1 VQARLESLLGLVKAR
16 FISQTIKT
24 NRALLE
30 YSNQVEQ
37 DDLLPR
43 RLPTKVKKAKW
54 IKPINAHG
62 NASRRGLTGVEAA
75 EKAADQAERADIRPI
90 DPWNGSDDEGVV
102 VPATPPRVAE
112 SQGGNSIFILDVKTP
127 ERLRPPPDLA
137 PTLEASPEAS
147 PEGLE
152 LPASTAPARMEQGRS
167 KRRKVANTLY
177 RNSQYEM
184 E

>member
-1 VQARLESLLGLVKAR
+1 VQARLESLSGLAKAR

-30 YSNQVEQ
+30 YANQVEQ
-37 DDLLPR
+37 DDLLPT

-54 IKPINAHG
+54 IKPIKAHG
-62 NASRRGLTGVEAA
+62 NASRRGLTVVEAA
-75 EKAADQAERADIRPI
+75 EKAADQAERANIRPI
-90 DPWNGSDDEGVV
+90 DSWNGSDDEGVV

-112 SQGGNSIFILDVKTP
+112 SQGGNSIFILPVRTP
-127 ERLRPPPDLA
+127 ERPPPDLA
-137 PTLEASPEAS
+137 PSLEASPEAS

-177 RNSQYEM
+177 RIS
-184 E
+184 